1 MTQNIFI
8 SYSRRELGF
17 VDDLVSKLEGES
29 YNVWLDY
36 RALVPG
42 SPWNVQIEKG
52 LEASD
57 TILLIVSKAALASKN
72 VTKEWH
78 DFLKTKQRV
87 ILVIFEA
94 VDLPK
99 ELEIFEWVDFRG
111 SYSAGLK
118 ELFSQLKQPVQEEHP
133 VPETGFKAPFIVW
146 VAIAVSAVVALLSL
160 FEIWTIFI
168 PWILVPLP
176 YRIYKR
182 NFNFTEV
189 QTSLWALP
197 IASLLSVTVYED
209 PSLDAVVWAGL
220 VFGLILLF
228 ILRSPAMQRW
238 GKPQAI
244 IPKYVNPQDPKIQ
257 NPTPTPFYV
266 DYAFQDRVIAEDL
279 IGTLKKYGHPQT
291 DNIQDAKAVFVL
303 ISQFKSDTEAVP
315 TQQVVFPMLIQTND
329 SIADKISRLQWIDYR
344 PGVRG
349 LETIAQLLPN
359 PKELLKALGMRP
371 VSNQKVYPP
380 LITAIYYFVIL
391 LSVINIGASLDY
403 LFASDT
409 MFSASEEAL
418 ESFLPTI
425 IGFVVNLI
433 LYCCLAYFMVR
444 GLTSRKGVFSSF
456 RSILFGIFML
466 GILLVVQYLLD
477 QSVLTEM
484 TDIGID
490 LDEIGFSFMDVIFYV
505 YFLGIFAIGL
515 VFFRNRRD
523 AKQWFPAKK

>member
-1 MTQNIFI
+1 
-8 SYSRRELGF
+8 
-17 VDDLVSKLEGES
+17 
-29 YNVWLDY
+29 
-36 RALVPG
+36 
-42 SPWNVQIEKG
+42 
-52 LEASD
+52 
-57 TILLIVSKAALASKN
+57 
-72 VTKEWH
+72 
-78 DFLKTKQRV
+78 
-87 ILVIFEA
+87 
-94 VDLPK
+94 
-99 ELEIFEWVDFRG
+99 
-111 SYSAGLK
+111 
-118 ELFSQLKQPVQEEHP
+118 
-133 VPETGFKAPFIVW
+133 

-160 FEIWTIFI
+160 SEIWTIFI

-220 VFGLILLF
+220 IFGLILLF

-244 IPKYVNPQDPKIQ
+244 IPKYVNPHDPKIQ
-257 NPTPTPFYV
+257 NPAPTPFYV

-291 DNIQDAKAVFVL
+291 DNIQDAKAVLVL

-329 SIADKISRLQWIDYR
+329 NITDKLSNLQWIDYR

-380 LITAIYYFVIL
+380 LITSIYFFIIL
-391 LSVINIGASLDY
+391 LSVLNIGASIDY
-403 LFASDT
+403 IFSSDAMYNASDQSYVT
-409 MFSASEEAL
+409 
-418 ESFLPTI
+418 TI
-425 IGFVVNLI
+425 IGFVVNMI
-433 LYCCLAYFMVR
+433 LFCGLAYFMVR

-456 RSILFGIFML
+456 RSILVGIFLL
-466 GILLVVQYLLD
+466 GILLLVQSILDANILQEMENAGFDTSELGISFANLSYL
-477 QSVLTEM
+477 
-484 TDIGID
+484 
-490 LDEIGFSFMDVIFYV
+490 V
-505 YFLGIFAIGL
+505 YFLGIFAIGF
-515 VFFRNRRD
+515 VFLRNRRD